1 MMDFFTAF
9 NISASGLTAQRV
21 RLNTISS
28 NLANIN
34 TTRTPSG
41 GPYQRKDVVFTA
53 VNENDSF
60 DNILQ
65 DKVKS
70 VKIEEI
76 IEDSR
81 PFKFVYDPY
90 HPDANKE
97 GYVAYPNINLVE
109 EMVNMLSASRL
120 YEANINAVKTTNKM
134 AQKALL
140 IGK

>member
-1 MMDFFTAF
+1 MDFFTAF
-9 NISASGLTAQRV
+9 DISASGLSSQRV

-34 TTRTPSG
+34 TTRTPEG
-41 GPYQRKDVVFTA
+41 GPYRRKDVVFSA
-53 VNENDSF
+53 VEQKNSF
-60 DNILQ
+60 DNMLK
-65 DKVKS
+65 DKVKA
-70 VKIEEI
+70 VKVEEV

-90 HPDANKE
+90 HPDANKD
-97 GYVAYPNINLVE
+97 GYVSYPNIDMVE
-109 EMVNMLSASRL
+109 EMVNMMSASRL
-120 YEANINAVKTTNKM
+120 YEANINAIKTTNKM

>member
-1 MMDFFTAF
+1 MDFFTAF

-21 RLNTISS
+21 RLNTIAS

-34 TTRTPSG
+34 TTHTEAG
-41 GPYQRKDVVFTA
+41 GPYKRKDVVFTA
-53 VNENDSF
+53 VPEKNGFNDM
-60 DNILQ
+60 LK
-65 DKVKS
+65 DKINA
-70 VKIEEI
+70 VKIEEV
-76 IEDSR
+76 IEDAR

-90 HPDANKE
+90 HPDANRD

-120 YEANINAVKTTNKM
+120 YEANINTVKTTSKM

>member
-1 MMDFFTAF
+1 MDFFTAF
-9 NISASGLTAQRV
+9 NISADGLSAQRV
-21 RLNTISS
+21 RLNTIAS

-34 TTRTPSG
+34 TTHTPKG
-41 GPYQRKDVVFTA
+41 GPYRRKDVVFSA
-53 VNENDSF
+53 VETKNSF
-60 DNILQ
+60 NSILNN
-65 DKVKS
+65 KIKS
-70 VKIEEI
+70 VKVEEI

-97 GYVAYPNINLVE
+97 GYVSHPNIDMVE
-109 EMVNMLSASRL
+109 EMVNMMSASRL
-120 YEANINAVKTTNKM
+120 YEANINAVKTTTKM

>member
-1 MMDFFTAF
+1 MDFFTAY
-9 NISASGLTAQRV
+9 NISAAGLSAQRV

-34 TTRTPSG
+34 TTKTPEG
-41 GPYQRKDVVFTA
+41 GPYRRKDVVFTA
-53 VNENDSF
+53 VEPKNSF
-60 DNILQ
+60 DNMLKNKI
-65 DKVKS
+65 KS
-70 VKIEEI
+70 VKVDEV

-90 HPDANKE
+90 HPDANKD
-97 GYVAYPNINLVE
+97 GYVSYPNIDMVE
-109 EMVNMLSASRL
+109 EMVNMMSASRL
-120 YEANINAVKTTNKM
+120 YEANINAVKTTTKM

>member
-9 NISASGLTAQRV
+9 NISASGLSAQRV

-53 VNENDSF
+53 VNENNTF
-60 DNILQ
+60 DTILQ

-70 VKIEEI
+70 VKIEEV